1 MITAEERTHDR
12 TRLDDNIMSAVSM
25 QLQRH
30 TKCGVI
36 HSSEAAPSAGSLE
49 EHHAV
54 ANSFSLLQANK
65 EVTLALQPAICIHD
79 RLSHSEI
86 LYSIIFLSFNVK
98 KLGN

>member
-1 MITAEERTHDR
+1 
-12 TRLDDNIMSAVSM
+12 M

-65 EVTLALQPAICIHD
+65 EVTLALQPATTGPLTQKNYI
-79 RLSHSEI
+79 LLFFYHSM
-86 LYSIIFLSFNVK
+86 
-98 KLGN
+98 